1 MGLIGHQRNEKREFM
16 GKFTIFILLLLI
28 VGMAGGAAF
37 LATWE
42 IPAPVSNVERVLPN
56 DQFPR

>member
-1 MGLIGHQRNEKREFM
+1 M
-16 GKFTIFILLLLI
+16 GKFTIFILLLLVVA
-28 VGMAGGAAF
+28 VGAGGAF